1 MTRVSLL
8 CVVLAVVGASCGG
21 GIDNCMEYAAEL
33 DERMAAADS
42 AEEVLEWIEDTSD
55 DVARLIQ
62 QSESDGQVCAE
73 AILEAMFTASLSE
86 LEAEL
91 DSLLSE

>member
-1 MTRVSLL
+1 
-8 CVVLAVVGASCGG
+8 
-21 GIDNCMEYAAEL
+21 MEYAAEL